1 MALSV
6 FPVDLEGRGREEETK
21 LEIQS
26 HHLFFFRLPSVNFLI
41 VTKVRMASN
50 PRVALVTGG
59 SRGVGYYIGKE
70 LLKNIPNLTCYMA
83 AREVENLSGHSALLG
98 MELGGGVR
106 ARAKFVNCDI
116 RSFDQIEA
124 VRDEIMRKHG
134 GLDILVNNASIYR
147 PADYVNT
154 QNFTRDIQEILQT
167 NYWGTKKVI
176 STFWEC
182 YNPHSRIVNITS
194 HLAHVM
200 TRVSTEEERMK
211 AVSRARFGQVKTIP
225 QLDSLVMKFQSDAEK
240 GKSRQEG
247 KYEQ

>member
-1 MALSV
+1 ML
-6 FPVDLEGRGREEETK
+6 D
-21 LEIQS
+21 
-26 HHLFFFRLPSVNFLI
+26 
-41 VTKVRMASN
+41 VTKNQIHVFQIAFFEFLFCREGQNRTQNRMACN

-70 LLKNIPNLTCYMA
+70 LLRNIPNITVHMA

-116 RSFDQIEA
+116 RSFDQIETM
-124 VRDEIMRKHG
+124 RDEIVKNHG

-147 PADYVNT
+147 PADYHLEEETFITNV
-154 QNFTRDIQEILQT
+154 QEILQT

-176 STFWEC
+176 STFWESL
-182 YNPHSRIVNITS
+182 NPHSRIANITS

-200 TRVSTEEERMK
+200 TRVPHEEEQRK
-211 AVSRARFGQVKTIP
+211 ALSRTRFGQVMTIP

-247 KYEQ
+247 KSRELETNFKI